1 MMPSYGIVKGEYL
14 RNAQR
19 EHRAMIKAIADND
32 RKRPVELCAHDLDIT
47 PTAYL
52 QTYRMR
58 FPA

>member
-19 EHRAMIKAIADND
+19 GHRTTIKAIRDGD
-32 RKRPVELCAHDLDIT
+32 RKQLVELCAQHLDISR
-47 PTAYL
+47 TARL
-52 QTYRMR
+52 LIYRMR